1 MNSIKCNQCGLTNW
15 ATAENCKKC
24 KSSLKNILPSTELKL
39 KPRTSIP
46 IPTLSQTLKND
57 YVSLIVSIIPPI
69 VLGITVI
76 APAFGISF
84 RGRRSIVV
92 GAVSEQSSFD
102 AVGFGIA
109 LIVTVSA
116 YLYLFKRVNSIKN
129 IFKTGDQIVGK
140 ITDIS
145 FFKDRGR
152 IEYTYSYQRQTFQS
166 GTAIMKTS
174 KTESFLTG
182 QELLLVVDSANPNKA
197 LIQDLY
203 T

>member
-15 ATAENCKKC
+15 ATAEDCKKC
-24 KSSLKNILPSTELKL
+24 KSSLKNILPPTESKL

-69 VLGITVI
+69 VFGITVI
-76 APAFGISF
+76 APALGISF
-84 RGRRSIVV
+84 RSRRSVVV
-92 GAVSEQSSFD
+92 GAVSGGFD
-102 AVGFGIA
+102 ALGFGIA

-129 IFKTGDQIVGK
+129 IFKTGDQIIGK

-166 GTAIMKTS
+166 GTAIMKNS

-182 QELLLVVDSANPNKA
+182 QELLLVVDSANPNKV

>member
-1 MNSIKCNQCGLTNW
+1 
-15 ATAENCKKC
+15 
-24 KSSLKNILPSTELKL
+24 
-39 KPRTSIP
+39 
-46 IPTLSQTLKND
+46 
-57 YVSLIVSIIPPI
+57 
-69 VLGITVI
+69 
-76 APAFGISF
+76 
-84 RGRRSIVV
+84 
-92 GAVSEQSSFD
+92 
-102 AVGFGIA
+102 
-109 LIVTVSA
+109 VSA

-129 IFKTGDQIVGK
+129 IFKTGDQIIGK

-166 GTAIMKTS
+166 GTAIMKNS

-182 QELLLVVDSANPNKA
+182 QELLLVVDSANPNKV